1 MPIYEWYC
9 SHCGHEDET
18 LQSINDPAPVC
29 LKCDYNTNRHKKLE
43 VMKRKIS
50 KSSFILRGD
59 GWANDGYSI
68 SKKVKND
75 NKKKG

>member
-9 SHCGHEDET
+9 PHCGHEEET

-43 VMKRKIS
+43 VMERKIS
-50 KSSFILRGD
+50 KSSFILKGG
-59 GWANDGYSI
+59 GWAKDGYSR
-68 SKKVKND
+68 SKQVKKD
-75 NKKKG
+75 KKTKG